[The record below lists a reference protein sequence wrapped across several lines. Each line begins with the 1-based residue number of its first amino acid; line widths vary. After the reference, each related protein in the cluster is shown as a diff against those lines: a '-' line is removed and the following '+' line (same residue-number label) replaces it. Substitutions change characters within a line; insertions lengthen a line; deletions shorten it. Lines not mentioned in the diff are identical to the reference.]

1 MILTSSDIDG
11 STLPN
16 RYNRLKVNM
25 MHMKEGD
32 VCQTP
37 LFSILPIH
45 RFNPANHPST
55 HNRRSTF

>member
-1 MILTSSDIDG
+1 MTPTSSDIDD

-32 VCQTP
+32 V
-37 LFSILPIH
+37 S
-45 RFNPANHPST
+45 
-55 HNRRSTF
+55 